1 MVNLEGDVAGKEN
14 ERKEIIEIADNMAM
28 QILGTKPKYL
38 YRKNIPEALLE
49 EEKNKI
55 KKEMEKAIKG
65 KNPDTVNHI
74 VEGKLKKFY
83 EDNILMDMEFI
94 LEEGSTVISFVKFC
108 L

>member
-1 MVNLEGDVAGKEN
+1 MVNLEGDVAGKDK

-28 QILGTKPKYL
+28 QILGTRPKYL
-38 YRKNIPEALLE
+38 YRKNIPETLLDK
-49 EEKNKI
+49 EKNKI

-65 KNPDTVNHI
+65 KTPETVNHI

-94 LEEGSTVISFVKFC
+94 LEEGSTVIS
-108 L
+108 